1 MQYDL
6 TTIAQ
11 LCAATRVG
19 ENITIDSVVI
29 DSRSFTIDSTT
40 LFAAIRTESRDG
52 HNYLSEAYAKGCR
65 AFMVERLPDVESMPD
80 AGFVVVDSTIDALQS
95 WAAHHRSHFR
105 GVVVAVTGSVGK
117 TVVKE
122 WVAQAAPEGMKVY
135 RSPKSY
141 NSQLGVPLSLL
152 MIPEDADVAVIE
164 AGISKRGEME
174 RLQRVIRPDVGV
186 FTALG
191 AAHDENFV
199 GRGEKLS
206 EKMRLFAECKT
217 IIFNSSEEGVKQA
230 LREVCPSDA
239 RLCDASEF
247 ESVCQIEGG
256 RVAVMN
262 AASVVAL
269 YRALGVS
276 PEVTLS
282 LLGEQPSL
290 TKLEI
295 KDGIYSSL
303 IVSDTFSGDVNAFE
317 PAVDYLRRVSADRPK
332 VVVLSDMPIA
342 SGDDEKRVYER
353 IAARIAKAEVALLVG
368 VGERMTRFADVL
380 RGSGCEVKLFLTTD
394 EMLSRLGADDVAGRA
409 VLVSVAN
416 HSDQKRITHTLQR
429 QSHTTTLEVELDSM
443 VRNLKIYRSHLGA
456 GVRLTAMVKAASYGH
471 GRCEIAQT
479 LQQQGVDYLAVA
491 FADEGVELRR
501 GGITMPIV
509 VLNADADSF
518 ELMVAH
524 NLEPEIYN
532 FRSLADFAREVR
544 LAGRTDYPIHLK
556 IDSGMHRLGFR
567 NEDFDELVAAL
578 GGVAESV
585 RVSSIFSHL
594 CVADDPAQDDFTNQ
608 QIDYF
613 DAFSS
618 RIAEA
623 VGYPVIRHICNTA
636 GMIRFPR
643 AQFDMCRLGIGLY
656 GFGEEV
662 EGLRPIA
669 SLRTRVVRVA
679 HLKAGETVGYGR
691 MGRVERDSVIATI
704 PIGYA
709 DGLDRHLSCGGW
721 SMLVEGK
728 SAPIVGRVCMDSC
741 MIDITDIAEAGE
753 GSEVTV
759 FSAAAGNTA
768 EDMARVLGTISYE
781 VLTGVSGRVK
791 RIYTKE

>member
-1 MQYDL
+1 
-6 TTIAQ
+6 
-11 LCAATRVG
+11 
-19 ENITIDSVVI
+19 
-29 DSRSFTIDSTT
+29 
-40 LFAAIRTESRDG
+40 
-52 HNYLSEAYAKGCR
+52 
-65 AFMVERLPDVESMPD
+65 
-80 AGFVVVDSTIDALQS
+80 
-95 WAAHHRSHFR
+95 
-105 GVVVAVTGSVGK
+105 
-117 TVVKE
+117 
-122 WVAQAAPEGMKVY
+122 
-135 RSPKSY
+135 
-141 NSQLGVPLSLL
+141 
-152 MIPEDADVAVIE
+152 
-164 AGISKRGEME
+164 
-174 RLQRVIRPDVGV
+174 
-186 FTALG
+186 
-191 AAHDENFV
+191 
-199 GRGEKLS
+199 
-206 EKMRLFAECKT
+206 
-217 IIFNSSEEGVKQA
+217 
-230 LREVCPSDA
+230 
-239 RLCDASEF
+239 
-247 ESVCQIEGG
+247 
-256 RVAVMN
+256 
-262 AASVVAL
+262 
-269 YRALGVS
+269 
-276 PEVTLS
+276 
-282 LLGEQPSL
+282 
-290 TKLEI
+290 
-295 KDGIYSSL
+295 
-303 IVSDTFSGDVNAFE
+303 
-317 PAVDYLRRVSADRPK
+317 
-332 VVVLSDMPIA
+332 
-342 SGDDEKRVYER
+342 
-353 IAARIAKAEVALLVG
+353 
-368 VGERMTRFADVL
+368 
-380 RGSGCEVKLFLTTD
+380 
-394 EMLSRLGADDVAGRA
+394 
-409 VLVSVAN
+409 
-416 HSDQKRITHTLQR
+416 
-429 QSHTTTLEVELDSM
+429 
-443 VRNLKIYRSHLGA
+443 NLKIYRSHLGA

-594 CVADDPAQDDFTNQ
+594 CVADDPAQDDFTDQ

-613 DAFSS
+613 DALSS

-721 SMLVEGK
+721 SMLAEGK